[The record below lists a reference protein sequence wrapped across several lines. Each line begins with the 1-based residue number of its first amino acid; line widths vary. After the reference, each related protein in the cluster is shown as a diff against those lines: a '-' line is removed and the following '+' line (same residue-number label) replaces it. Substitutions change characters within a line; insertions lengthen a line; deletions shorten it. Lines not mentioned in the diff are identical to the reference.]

1 MGKNF
6 QKRKL
11 YIKKQNEILEYIKP
25 NWIGNRKFKWKRIS
39 APYWVLKYSKFEWIW
54 ISILIDGIG
63 FKSNSKTNKIELFR
77 DVESPKEVELITV
90 KKIKSATYQLSLNF
104 KNNSWIDA
112 PKWNSHKIC
121 D

>member
-1 MGKNF
+1 M
-6 QKRKL
+6 
-11 YIKKQNEILEYIKP
+11 
-25 NWIGNRKFKWKRIS
+25 
-39 APYWVLKYSKFEWIW
+39 
-54 ISILIDGIG
+54 DGIG

-112 PKWNSHKIC
+112 PK
-121 D
+121 